1 MLKCLSEASP
11 VTTFVLSF
19 AIKDYHFCW
28 MKCGSFCTGSRSM
41 CVRVFLTNLTK
52 KQSFVKKN
60 HFLRD
65 FCIISYPNID
75 FQILKEAAITHY
87 LDCTKEP

>member
-41 CVRVFLTNLTK
+41 CVRVFLTNLAK
-52 KQSFVKKN
+52 KQSFVKKKS
-60 HFLRD
+60 F
-65 FCIISYPNID
+65 S
-75 FQILKEAAITHY
+75 
-87 LDCTKEP
+87 